1 MSASEEWNVKI
12 VESGR
17 SGSIENRDTA
27 GRMSFYWEFGAGDTV
42 AIIWVGDLASW
53 SSKHPWAIDHRQTI
67 LERVAHEVIRH
78 KAPKFRSEIDEKGGY
93 IYIRDASANHGSQ
106 SIPFM
111 SNLVSTKL
119 MKQALRSTL
128 GMMIFATALLSSG
141 CEKENVAADPTS
153 QSTPGSTKPLEA
165 ASLVGYDGKKLRKSV
180 DGIKEA
186 NQKHNQEL
194 EKAVG
199 SGPDQ

>member
-17 SGSIENRDTA
+17 SGSIEYRDIA
-27 GRMSFYWEFGAGDTV
+27 DRMSFYWEFGGGDTV

-53 SSKHPWAIDHRQTI
+53 SSTYRWAIDHRQTI
-67 LERVAHEVIRH
+67 LEPVAHEVLGT
-78 KAPKFRSEIDEKGGY
+78 KLRSADRREMRKVDTFI
-93 IYIRDASANHGSQ
+93 SVNLPANPGSQ

-111 SNLVSTKL
+111 SNFVSTKL
-119 MKQALRSTL
+119 MRQALRSTL

-141 CEKENVAADPTS
+141 CEKERVDPTS

>member
-1 MSASEEWNVKI
+1 MRKVDTFISVNLPA
-12 VESGR
+12 
-17 SGSIENRDTA
+17 NR
-27 GRMSFYWEFGAGDTV
+27 
-42 AIIWVGDLASW
+42 
-53 SSKHPWAIDHRQTI
+53 
-67 LERVAHEVIRH
+67 
-78 KAPKFRSEIDEKGGY
+78 
-93 IYIRDASANHGSQ
+93 GSQ

-111 SNLVSTKL
+111 SNFVSTKL
-119 MKQALRSTL
+119 MRQALRSTL

-141 CEKENVAADPTS
+141 CEKENVDPTS